1 MESDIGRFMFDIY
14 QCYVCT
20 KTAYIWVSELCL
32 GLFGWRLS
40 VSEDVLIPNLL
51 EKIYRSWQ
59 LIYGL
64 VFQCPPIP
72 ENAYGR
78 GCLDGVCGCQTV
90 SGSYLGVSGRC
101 LGEYRCHK
109 NLKQLNNSYD
119 IKLMHFLPVTKWW
132 QNGHFTL
139 LKGSGGKF
147 WDRMLIFSP
156 NALYTITTKPCE
168 VTHLNSN
175 MTYYRHGLH
184 SQTYMAI

>member
-1 MESDIGRFMFDIY
+1 MKAPTCGQLCRNQAKAPSYHRYYSQSRHLWNRMFHVWHLSMLSMHNNSLY
-14 QCYVCT
+14 MGM
-20 KTAYIWVSELCL
+20 SELCL

-90 SGSYLGVSGRC
+90 SGSYLGVSSRC
-101 LGEYRCHK
+101 LGEYRCQINHK
-109 NLKQLNNSYD
+109 ELNRSRH
-119 IKLMHFLPVTKWW
+119 IKLLPFLPVTSHGQMRWIS
-132 QNGHFTL
+132 
-139 LKGSGGKF
+139 LKSDIAWAGPFFAQK
-147 WDRMLIFSP
+147 
-156 NALYTITTKPCE
+156 
-168 VTHLNSN
+168 
-175 MTYYRHGLH
+175 
-184 SQTYMAI
+184 YMVF